1 MGPHLTY
8 RPREGRVF
16 GNVAGTP
23 VLLMTLRSQSDMTL
37 EAWRQ
42 AAGAASSD
50 VWDWTNTQE
59 LRSGKASASALGKR
73 LTVAENAPLD
83 IYDYPGEYA
92 QRFDGVDK
100 GGADGGAASHPHHG
114 RVVWIKMKA
123 KTGFPGDGFCL
134 HGPPACSNPRCIVIL
149 QDWDS
154 VFQAL
159 KSAGQVS
166 FVIEI

>member
-23 VLLMTLRSQSDMTL
+23 VLLMTMRNQSDMNV

-50 VWDWTNTQE
+50 VRDWPKMQE
-59 LRSGKASASALGKR
+59 LRSGKASASPLGKR
-73 LTVAENAPLD
+73 LTVVENAPLD
-83 IYDYPGEYA
+83 IYEFPGAYA

-100 GGADGGAASHPHHG
+100 GGADSGAASHPRHS
-114 RVVWIKMKA
+114 RVIWIKMKA
-123 KTGFPGDGFCL
+123 KTGFPDDGFCL
-134 HGPPACSNPRCIVIL
+134 HGPPACGNPRCIVIL

-159 KSAGQVS
+159 KTARQVS
-166 FVIEI
+166 FVVES